1 MYLSNLQKII
11 DQNRWFYWPYFVLVA
26 LAAVIQA
33 TYHQFDI
40 SLWVNSHHHAA
51 LDFIFKHLTHLGDGL
66 FAAVVCA
73 IILAFFRQHFWSSI
87 FCVYIPALVTQL
99 LKRLVFADHLR
110 PAAKMSAYTQLHFV
124 EGITIHTQNSF
135 PSGHST
141 GAFALFLFLALLIPN
156 KKLGIVFL
164 SLALLAAFTRVYLL
178 QHFFEDVFLGS
189 VIAVTCT
196 TLLFTLFIT
205 KRATQK

>member
-1 MYLSNLQKII
+1 MYWSYLQKII
-11 DQNRWFYWPYFVLVA
+11 HQNRWFYWPYFVLVA

-40 SLWVNSHHHAA
+40 SLWVNRHHNSTF
-51 LDFIFKHLTHLGDGL
+51 DFIFKHLTHLGDGL
-66 FAAVVCA
+66 FAAVICLIV
-73 IILAFFRQHFWSSI
+73 LLFYRKYFWSSI
-87 FCVYIPALVTQL
+87 VCIYVPAIVTQI

-110 PAAKMSAYTQLHFV
+110 PAAKMGTHTQLHFV
-124 EGITIHTQNSF
+124 DGITIHTQNSF

-141 GAFALFLFLALLIPN
+141 GAFALFLFMALAIPN
-156 KKLGIVFL
+156 KKLGVLF
-164 SLALLAAFTRVYLL
+164 LALAVIAAFTRVYLL
-178 QHFFEDVFLGS
+178 QHFFEDVFVGS

-196 TLLFTLFIT
+196 TLLFTLFET

>member
-1 MYLSNLQKII
+1 MQKVLQ
-11 DQNRWFYWPYFVLVA
+11 QNSWFYWPYFVLVS

-40 SLWVNSHHHAA
+40 ILWVNSHHHSA
-51 LDFIFKHLTHLGDGL
+51 LDFIFKNLTHLGDGL
-66 FAAVVCA
+66 FAAVVCG
-73 IILAFFRQHFWSSI
+73 IILAFYRTYFWSSI
-87 FCVYIPALVTQL
+87 FCVYVPAIITQI
-99 LKRLVFADHLR
+99 LKRLVFANHLR
-110 PAAKMSAYTQLHFV
+110 PAAKMSAYTQLHYV

-196 TLLFTLFIT
+196 TLLFTLFET
-205 KRATQK
+205 KRATKK

>member
-1 MYLSNLQKII
+1 MYLSNLQKVLQ
-11 DQNRWFYWPYFVLVA
+11 QNGWFYWPYFVLVGV
-26 LAAVIQA
+26 AAVIQA

-40 SLWVNSHHHAA
+40 SLWVNSHHNSA
-51 LDFIFKHLTHLGDGL
+51 LDFTFKYLTHLGDGL
-66 FAAVVCA
+66 FAAVVCG
-73 IILAFFRQHFWSSI
+73 IILAFYRTHFWSSI
-87 FCVYIPALVTQL
+87 FCLYIPTIVTQI
-99 LKRLVFADHLR
+99 LKRVIFVDHLR
-110 PAAKMSAYTQLHFV
+110 PAAKMSTYTQLHFV

-164 SLALLAAFTRVYLL
+164 LLALLAALTRVYLL

-189 VIAVTCT
+189 VISVTCT
-196 TLLFTLFIT
+196 TLLFTLFET
-205 KRATQK
+205 KRATPK